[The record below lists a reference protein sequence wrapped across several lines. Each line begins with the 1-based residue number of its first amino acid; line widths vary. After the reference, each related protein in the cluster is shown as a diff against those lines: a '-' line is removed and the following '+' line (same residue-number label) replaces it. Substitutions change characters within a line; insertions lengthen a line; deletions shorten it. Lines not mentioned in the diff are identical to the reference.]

1 METKYSKVVITT
13 QKGYIKEQ
21 VTRKVLSVP
30 LYILFDNDNNFIDS
44 SIFINELQVKLIS
57 LS

>member
-13 QKGYIKEQ
+13 QKSCIKEQ

-30 LYILFDNDNNFIDS
+30 LYILFDNDNNFIEG